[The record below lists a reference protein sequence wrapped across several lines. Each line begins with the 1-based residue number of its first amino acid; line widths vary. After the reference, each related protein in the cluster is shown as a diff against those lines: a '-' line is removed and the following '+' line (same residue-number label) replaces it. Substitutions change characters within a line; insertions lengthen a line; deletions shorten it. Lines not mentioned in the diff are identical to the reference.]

1 MIRLKKLTSKREYRF
16 SKFEAAY
23 QNPRF
28 KSYVSQIFG
37 KTLPKKCPY
46 STFL

>member
-1 MIRLKKLTSKREYRF
+1 MIKLKKLTSKLEYRF

-28 KSYVSQIFG
+28 KSYVSQIFD
-37 KTLPKKCPY
+37 KTLLKKCPY
-46 STFL
+46 STFF